1 MHFKK
6 HFNLANAGSHAFLSA
21 SKYSWLNYDEDKLDT
36 VFATSLAAEKGT
48 RLHKL
53 AADLIRE
60 GVKLP
65 RSTQTLNLYVNDAIG
80 FRMTPEQYLYYSDN
94 AYGCADAISFRV
106 ERGKP
111 KLRVHDLK
119 TGITPASFSQLD
131 IYGAFFCLEYRVK
144 PFEIEM
150 EWRIYQNDD
159 VMIQV
164 GDPDVITHIMEKI
177 KLFDKRISAM
187 RLEAEG
193 L

>member
-1 MHFKK
+1 MHFNK
-6 HFNLANAGSHAFLSA
+6 HYALATAGSHAFLSA
-21 SKYSWLNYDEDKLDT
+21 SKYSWLNYDEDKLDS
-36 VFATSLAAEKGT
+36 VFSTSLAAEKGT

-65 RSTQTLNLYVNDAIG
+65 RSEQTLNRYVNDAIG
-80 FRMTPEQYLYYSDN
+80 FRMTPEQILFYSDN
-94 AYGCADAISFRV
+94 AYGTADSISFRQ
-106 ERGKP
+106 ERGKM

-119 TGITPASFSQLD
+119 TGINPASFSQLD
-131 IYGAFFCLEYRVK
+131 IYGAFFCLEYRIK

-150 EWRIYQNDD
+150 EWRIYQNDEAH
-159 VMIQV
+159 VQM

-177 KLFDKRISAM
+177 KIFDKRINAM
-187 RLEAEG
+187 RLEAAG

>member
-1 MHFKK
+1 MHFNK
-6 HFNLANAGSHAFLSA
+6 HYSLANVGSHAFLSA
-21 SKYSWLNYDEDKLDT
+21 SKYSWLNYDEDKLDS
-36 VFATSLAAEKGT
+36 VFAASLAAEKGT

-53 AADLIRE
+53 ANDLIRE

-80 FRMTPEQYLYYSDN
+80 FRMTPEQILFYSDN
-94 AYGCADAISFRV
+94 AYGTADAISFRQ
-106 ERGKP
+106 ERGKM

-131 IYGAFFCLEYRVK
+131 IYGAFFCLEYRIK
-144 PFEIEM
+144 PFEIDM

-159 VMIQV
+159 VHIQA
-164 GDPDVITHIMEKI
+164 GDPDVITHVMERVKV
-177 KLFDKRISAM
+177 FDKRINAM
-187 RLEAEG
+187 RLEAAG